1 MAIKNF
7 FSFGKN
13 KFFWINILLMFL
25 VLGLLVFAVLKGLD
39 IYTQHGLSVVV
50 PNVKGMME
58 SEAENALKNEG
69 LEYQIVDS
77 SYEKKIV
84 PGSIV
89 DQNPNPGFKVKRGRV
104 VYLTINS
111 LSTPLKVLPDIAD
124 NSSLRQAQAK
134 LLSAGFKL
142 SEEVYI
148 TGEKDWVYGV
158 KYNGKELHNGEKVP
172 MGAMLTLLVGNGMR
186 SLPVEQDSITVEPVV
201 EESVPSASE
210 NATMDDSWF

>member
-1 MAIKNF
+1 M
-7 FSFGKN
+7 
-13 KFFWINILLMFL
+13 MFL
-25 VLGLLVFAVLKGLD
+25 IVCILVFALFKGLD

-58 SEAENALKNEG
+58 SDAESALRNEG

-77 SYEKKIV
+77 SYEKKII

-89 DQNPNPGFKVKRGRV
+89 DQSPNPGFKVKRGRV

-111 LSTPLKVLPDIAD
+111 LSTPLKVLPDVAD

-142 SEEVYI
+142 AEEIYI
-148 TGEKDWVYGV
+148 SGEKDWVYGV
-158 KYNGKELHNGEKVP
+158 KYNGKELRNGEKVP
-172 MGAMLTLLVGNGMR
+172 VGALLTLLVGNGVR
-186 SLPVEQDSITVEPVV
+186 SLPEQDSITVEPTV
-201 EESVPSASE
+201 EEPLPEASE
-210 NATMDDSWF
+210 NAAVDDSWF